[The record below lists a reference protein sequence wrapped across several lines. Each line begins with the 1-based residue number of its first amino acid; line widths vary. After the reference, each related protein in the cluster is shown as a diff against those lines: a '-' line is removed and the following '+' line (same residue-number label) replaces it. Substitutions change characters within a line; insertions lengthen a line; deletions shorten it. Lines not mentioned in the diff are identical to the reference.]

1 MLWASLLSSGP
12 SNSCGSGTD
21 PSTRMRMC
29 ATPLDRA
36 RHTVGQGPT
45 IFPPRPLADDCHC
58 HLENVYCVAAQVA
71 CNETVKQEYSGQSQ
85 PGPQHT
91 ARPRPFASYS
101 QPQERHMC
109 DCGAGTGWCE
119 CQLADGSASVIHAVK
134 SQVRNP
140 IGKVLQTRTA
150 CSQFSPLSVTLTGIY
165 VRGRV
170 QETDVDP
177 RCLCA

>member
-1 MLWASLLSSGP
+1 
-12 SNSCGSGTD
+12 
-21 PSTRMRMC
+21 MC

-101 QPQERHMC
+101 QPRQC
-109 DCGAGTGWCE
+109 VIAG
-119 CQLADGSASVIHAVK
+119 LAQVGVSASWRMARPV
-134 SQVRNP
+134 
-140 IGKVLQTRTA
+140 
-150 CSQFSPLSVTLTGIY
+150 
-165 VRGRV
+165 
-170 QETDVDP
+170 
-177 RCLCA
+177 